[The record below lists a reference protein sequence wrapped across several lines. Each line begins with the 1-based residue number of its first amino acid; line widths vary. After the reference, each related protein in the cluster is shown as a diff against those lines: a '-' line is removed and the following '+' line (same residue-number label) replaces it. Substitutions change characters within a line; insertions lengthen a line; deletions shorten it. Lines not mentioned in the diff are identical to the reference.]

1 MTDKVKPHCFLV
13 PSVTKKEVQAIKAL
27 AKGEADEHEQMLALA
42 VIVNKFARAQ
52 EMLYIPGSFDETAF
66 LEGRGFVGQQI
77 LKHINVPIGQLK
89 SIIDNNEGDNHG

>member
-1 MTDKVKPHCFLV
+1 MSNNDKPGCFLV
-13 PSVTKKEVQAIKAL
+13 PAVTTQDVKALKAL
-27 AKGEADEHEQMLALA
+27 AKGEATEHEQMLALA

-89 SIIDNNEGDNHG
+89 SIVDNEGG